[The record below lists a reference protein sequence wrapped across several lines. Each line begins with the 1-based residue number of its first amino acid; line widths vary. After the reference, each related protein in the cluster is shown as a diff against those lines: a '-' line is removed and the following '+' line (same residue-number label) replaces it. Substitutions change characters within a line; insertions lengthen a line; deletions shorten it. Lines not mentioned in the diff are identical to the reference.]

1 MLVAQNQRL
10 APLDSPK
17 AVAINPATMP
27 PATPAVTRILKVG
40 VRSTHFLF
48 PENGP
53 TREVE
58 TWVPPRVTDLQMLE
72 EVRDRIR
79 NLAIAL
85 TPAPSGDLLS
95 RIMVLLAHYRVPEHS
110 KATEYGIALDW
121 ADDLAE
127 YPMWAIEDAARQ
139 WRRTKKFRPQICEMS
154 ELCEDACGNLK
165 TERRRL
171 ESVTDASEAESNPAR
186 REAIAVVRSLLQPV
200 TALRSTAAE
209 EQVVHGSTCSDVKR
223 PAVGE
228 RTLLALDTCRAVQT
242 EPGSPPPHSATAA
255 QSYKL
260 AGL

>member
-1 MLVAQNQRL
+1 MAVAQHQQL
-10 APLDSPK
+10 SPLDSPK

-27 PATPAVTRILKVG
+27 PATPAVTKLLKVG

-72 EVRDRIR
+72 EVRDRLR

-85 TPAPSGDLLS
+85 SPAPPGDLLS

-121 ADDLAE
+121 ADDLAA

-139 WRRTKKFRPQICEMS
+139 WRRTKKFRPQICEII
-154 ELCEDACGNLK
+154 ELCEDACGKLK

-171 ESVTDASEAESNPAR
+171 ESVMDISEAESNPAR
-186 REAIAVVRSLLQPV
+186 REAIAVVRSLVQPL
-200 TALRSTAAE
+200 TALRGATGDERDEATNVSDFGVTGRAALTGPSLRTR
-209 EQVVHGSTCSDVKR
+209 QRSDLR
-223 PAVGE
+223 E
-228 RTLLALDTCRAVQT
+228 RR
-242 EPGSPPPHSATAA
+242 
-255 QSYKL
+255 
-260 AGL
+260 